1 MNPLRVLAFSAIAAL
16 SVATAAQAQT
26 APNSPSSGLQALH
39 DALML
44 SPDQTTA
51 WIAFRQAE
59 QPDPDQ
65 EARQRSAAGLMPTL
79 RAPQRVDL
87 TIAAMEADLQT
98 LKTRGAALKAFYA
111 QLTPAQQAI
120 FDSKTA
126 PHAPSANDD

>member
-16 SVATAAQAQT
+16 SVAAAAQAQT

-44 SPDQTTA
+44 SPDQT
-51 WIAFRQAE
+51 
-59 QPDPDQ
+59 
-65 EARQRSAAGLMPTL
+65 SAASLMPTL

-87 TIAAMEADLQT
+87 TVAAMEADLQT
-98 LKTRGAALKAFYA
+98 LKTKGAALKAFYA

-120 FDSKTA
+120 FDLKTA
-126 PHAPSANDD
+126 QHAPSGNDD